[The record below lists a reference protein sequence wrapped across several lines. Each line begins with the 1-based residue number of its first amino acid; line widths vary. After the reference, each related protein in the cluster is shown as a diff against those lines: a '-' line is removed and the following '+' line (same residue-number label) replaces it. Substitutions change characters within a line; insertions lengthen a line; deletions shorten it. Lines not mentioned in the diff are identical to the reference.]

1 MASMQL
7 KFPASTSQ
15 SRLVSKHYGDETLC
29 ALRSLQQNDM
39 LCDFTVAAEG
49 KSVRVS
55 VDESLPRHCAVRSTS
70 ITSSFG
76 FCYGRPM
83 E

>member
-7 KFPASTSQ
+7 KIPSGMPASQ

-49 KSVRVS
+49 KSLRVS
-55 VDESLPRHCAVRSTS
+55 VTTSAVFVPGS
-70 ITSSFG
+70 
-76 FCYGRPM
+76 
-83 E
+83 